1 MNPLQRRK
9 QIVLALSCLENNIS
23 ISNKVNKRRRLKE
36 VENLINVAMHR
47 LPRIEDEKKPLL
59 RSRIQELK
67 KEIKK
72 KKRKYG
78 FKGL

>member
-9 QIVLALSCLENNIS
+9 QIVLALSCVENNIS
-23 ISNKVNKRRRLKE
+23 ISNKVNKRKRLQE
-36 VENLINVAMHR
+36 IENLVNIAMYR
-47 LPRIEDEKKPLL
+47 LPRIEDEKRPLL
-59 RSRIQELK
+59 ESRIKELK